1 MKKVTLLLIP
11 FLMYGVQSVF
21 GETPD
26 KSPVEIIPTD
36 YAETAEITIFTL
48 GVKPFPNSTVAWQS
62 VPSEFDG
69 FQFFSTN
76 SSHAYKGK
84 IVPSATG
91 TIYLVGSG
99 AAVLTGWTKTSYS
112 AVYES
117 ASVKATTV
125 YVFER
130 SVNFGDT
137 IDLPT
142 NNYWAGFSPIAY
154 SMSIKDEVSS
164 VMKIEHKENYVMCD
178 KNYLKFSKNLN
189 QPFDIWVY
197 DINGKVILQ
206 KNITNNDESIN
217 VGFLNKGIYLVRL
230 YLNNQ
235 FISQKIMKN
244 ESFN

>member
-1 MKKVTLLLIP
+1 MKKVTLLLIL
-11 FLMYGVQSVF
+11 FLMYGVLSGF

-26 KSPVEIIPTD
+26 RSPVEIIPTD
-36 YAETAEITIFTL
+36 YAETAEITIFTV

-91 TIYLVGSG
+91 TIYLIGSG

-154 SMSIKDEVSS
+154 SMSIKDELSS
-164 VMKIEHKENYVMCD
+164 VESVNYKVNYVMCD
-178 KNYLKFSKNLN
+178 KNYLKFSEILN

-197 DINGKVILQ
+197 DVNGKVILQ
-206 KNITNNDESIN
+206 KNITNNEESIP

-230 YLNNQ
+230 YFNNQ
-235 FISQKIMKN
+235 FISQKFLKN
-244 ESFN
+244 ESSL